1 MATDTLTPNAPVAAP
16 STQPRRHAP
25 GGRRRRNRLLTGIV
39 LTVVSL
45 IMASPFIWMFLT
57 SLRTPEELASVDMPL
72 LPQTWAWSNYT
83 EALQAAPFGIY
94 ARNSL
99 ILATGQAI
107 TTVIL
112 GSMCGYA
119 LAKLRWRLRGPV
131 FAWFLL
137 SMMVPFYAVVIPS
150 FFLVR
155 YMPLFGGNDIF
166 GQGGTGWI
174 DTWWALLVP
183 AAVSPFSI
191 FLFRQFYVGTPT
203 ELMEAARID
212 GVNEFGIYARVITPL
227 IKPGLLTVAL
237 LAFEAGW
244 NNFLWPLLV
253 TTSENLRVI
262 QVGLSVFKQE
272 SATEFHLLMA
282 GTTMAAVPMILMFLL
297 FQRYFVNGFV
307 SSGIK

>member
-1 MATDTLTPNAPVAAP
+1 MATETLAQPTLAP
-16 STQPRRHAP
+16 SPGAGSTVTRTRKRRV
-25 GGRRRRNRLLTGIV
+25 RLLTGIV
-39 LTVVSL
+39 LALVSL
-45 IMASPFIWMFLT
+45 VMAAPFIWMFLT
-57 SLRTPEELASVDMPL
+57 SLRTPAELASPDMPL
-72 LPQTWAWSNYT
+72 LPTTWAWSNYT
-83 EALQAAPFGIY
+83 EALGAAPFATY

-107 TTVIL
+107 TTVVL

-155 YMPLFGGNDIF
+155 YMPLFGGNDLL

-212 GVNEFGIYARVITPL
+212 GVSEFGIFARVITPL

-262 QVGLSVFKQE
+262 QVGLSVFRQE
-272 SATEFHLLMA
+272 ANTEFHLLMA
-282 GTTMAAVPMILMFLL
+282 GTTMAALPMIVLFLV